1 MAVKIG
7 GRNNPKIYCAMSE
20 LPWDEK
26 IKIRDGWKYYPNGGQ
41 YGPMPDKFK
50 K

>member
-1 MAVKIG
+1 
-7 GRNNPKIYCAMSE
+7 MSE

-41 YGPMPDKFK
+41 YGSMPDKFK